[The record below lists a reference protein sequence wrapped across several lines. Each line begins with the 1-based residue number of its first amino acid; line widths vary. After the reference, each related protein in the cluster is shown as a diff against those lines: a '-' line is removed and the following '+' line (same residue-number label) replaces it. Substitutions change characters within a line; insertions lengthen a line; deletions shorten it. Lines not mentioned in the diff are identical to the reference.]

1 LLDGDFTD
9 LTRCSRMRANNE
21 VSVDRLELKRAASW
35 TRRGRQ
41 AERDRTLLYFA
52 EDGFTVET
60 PRAIT
65 KIKSVGRWIIPIAVH
80 AMPLKRLTAK
90 LPATKEITLLY
101 FDGWLSVGSV
111 KLSAMPIKDE
121 PLDGGG

>member
-1 LLDGDFTD
+1 
-9 LTRCSRMRANNE
+9 MRADNE

-41 AERDRTLLYFA
+41 AERDKTLLYFA

-65 KIKSVGRWIIPIAVH
+65 RVKSVGRWIIPIAVH
-80 AMPLKRLTAK
+80 AMPLKRLMAK

-101 FDGWLSVGSV
+101 FDGWLSLGSV
-111 KLSAMPIKDE
+111 KLSAVPVTVE
-121 PLDGGG
+121 PLDGGT